1 MTRSEAGTL
10 VSQPNFVRSRHLRI
24 SYVAMVQCLRCR
36 GRMPIE
42 VDAEDLKRLRA
53 FQRLRRTCAQCQ
65 QHTEWVYLPMG
76 VSR

>member
-1 MTRSEAGTL
+1 
-10 VSQPNFVRSRHLRI
+10 
-24 SYVAMVQCLRCR
+24 
-36 GRMPIE
+36 MPIE